1 MESKIRSFCDHL
13 PTNLRY
19 LKIKKLSYV
28 DLRYSVGAAVGFSE
42 ADIN

>member
-1 MESKIRSFCDHL
+1 MESKIRLFVTIY
-13 PTNLRY
+13 PQIEIPEN
-19 LKIKKLSYV
+19 KKLSYV